1 MGITIEI
8 PDGMEVVGES
18 MKKLLDTLTVG
29 VKTAKIGKTPNY
41 RKVEETIAER
51 AAEIERSS
59 HQAMLQSLD
68 IDAPRVIIGDKV
80 YRQVLRESST
90 YYCMA
95 GAIAVTHS
103 LYRECGTH
111 HGRTVDPVS
120 LRAGVVGDGWLP
132 LTSQAMAHQL
142 QRGTSRDAEET
153 ARQVRRLPYSRASFE
168 RVGHLVG
175 KLYATRHAEIE
186 DSLIRAFKV
195 PNEAASVSV
204 SVDRVSL
211 PMEEPRTRPVGRP
224 RKDAPKNPISR
235 NYRMAWCGTVTF
247 HDGRGEAIHTIRYG
261 RMPKDSPVELAQS
274 LVGDVMIALEQR
286 PDLEVAVLADGSHEN
301 WELLGNAMAEFLPD
315 KEVRQVLDLWH
326 VLEKLGAA
334 ARVMHGKNKS
344 GAELARW
351 RIMLL
356 NSKSAAARI
365 LKELESSGKENVKI
379 GDSQPVHEAITYLT
393 NHASRMDYASA
404 RRSGLPLGS
413 GNVEATCKSL
423 VEMRMKRS
431 GSRWK
436 DHSGAHIMHLRALA
450 LSNRWDQAIHL
461 TLEPLIRSV
470 KVAV

>member
-8 PDGMEVVGES
+8 PDGLEMVGES
-18 MKKLLDTLTVG
+18 MKKLVDTLAVG
-29 VKTAKIGKTPNY
+29 VKTAKIGRTPNY
-41 RKVEETIAER
+41 REVEETVAER
-51 AAEIERSS
+51 SAEIERSS
-59 HQAMLQSLD
+59 HQAMLQALD
-68 IDAPRVIIGDKV
+68 IDAPRVVIEDRV
-80 YRQVLRESST
+80 YRQVLRGEST
-90 YYCMA
+90 YHCMA
-95 GAIAVTHS
+95 GDIVITRS

-111 HGRTVDPVS
+111 HGRTEDPVS

-132 LTSQAMAHQL
+132 LTAQAMAYQL
-142 QRGTSRDAEET
+142 QRGTSRDAEDS
-153 ARQVRRLPYSRASFE
+153 AQQMQRLPYSRSSFE

-175 KLYATRHAEIE
+175 ELYTTSHAEIE
-186 DSLIRAFKV
+186 DTLIRTFEV

-211 PMEEPRTRPVGRP
+211 PMEEPRKRPVGRP

-235 NYRMAWCGTVTF
+235 NYRMAWCGTLTF
-247 HDGRGEAIHTIRYG
+247 HDSRGEALHTIRYG

-286 PDLEVAVLADGSHEN
+286 PDLKVAMLADGAHEN
-301 WELLGNAMAEFLPD
+301 WELLGNAMAEFLPG
-315 KEVRQVLDLWH
+315 KEVQQILDLWH

-334 ARVMHGKNKS
+334 ARVMHRKENA
-344 GAELARW
+344 GAELSRW
-351 RIMLL
+351 RLMLL

-365 LKELESSGKENVKI
+365 LEELKSSGKENVKI
-379 GDSQPVHEAITYLT
+379 GDNQPVREAITYLT

-436 DHSGAHIMHLRALA
+436 EHTGAHIMHLRALA
-450 LSNRWDQAIHL
+450 LSDRWDQAIHL

>member
-8 PDGMEVVGES
+8 PDGLEVVGES
-18 MKKLLDTLTVG
+18 VKKLVDTLAVG
-29 VKTAKIGKTPNY
+29 VNTAKIGRTPNY
-41 RKVEETIAER
+41 REVEERVAER
-51 AAEIERSS
+51 TAEIERSS
-59 HQAMLQSLD
+59 HQAMLQALD
-68 IDAPRVIIGDKV
+68 IDAPRVVIEDTL
-80 YRQVLRESST
+80 YRRVLREDST
-90 YYCMA
+90 YHCMA
-95 GAIAVTHS
+95 GDIVVTRS

-132 LTSQAMAHQL
+132 LTAQAMAYQL
-142 QRGTSRDAEET
+142 QRGTSRDAENS
-153 ARQVRRLPYSRASFE
+153 ARQVRRLPYSRSSFE

-175 KLYATRHAEIE
+175 ERYATSHAEIE
-186 DSLIRAFKV
+186 DTLIRTFEV

-211 PMEEPRTRPVGRP
+211 PMEEPRKRPVGRP

-247 HDGRGEAIHTIRYG
+247 HDGRGEALYTIRYG
-261 RMPKDSPVELAQS
+261 RMPKDNPVELAQS
-274 LVGDVMIALEQR
+274 LVGDVIIALEQR
-286 PDLEVAVLADGSHEN
+286 PDLEVAVLADGAHEN

-334 ARVMHGKNKS
+334 ARVMHGKEKS

-351 RIMLL
+351 RLMLL

-365 LKELESSGKENVKI
+365 LKELEISGKENVKV
-379 GDSQPVHEAITYLT
+379 GDSRPVHEAITYLT

-404 RRSGLPLGS
+404 LRSGLPLGS

-436 DHSGAHIMHLRALA
+436 EHTGAHIMHLRALA
-450 LSNRWDQAIHL
+450 LSDRWDQAIHL

>member
-1 MGITIEI
+1 MARTIKI
-8 PDGMEVVGES
+8 PDGLEQLGDSIEALVKDLS
-18 MKKLLDTLTVG
+18 RSIKL
-29 VKTAKIGKTPNY
+29 AKVHRMPSYSDIEDGF
-41 RKVEETIAER
+41 AER
-51 AAEIERSS
+51 AAEIERES
-59 HQAMLQSLD
+59 HRAMLQSLD
-68 IDAPRVIIGDKV
+68 IDERAVVIEGV
-80 YRQVLRESST
+80 RYRRVLREDST
-90 YYCMA
+90 YHCMA
-95 GAIAVTHS
+95 GDIVVTRS
-103 LYRECGTH
+103 LYRECGTRD
-111 HGRTVDPVS
+111 GKTVDPVS

-132 LTSQAMAHQL
+132 LTAKAMAYQL
-142 QRGTSRDAEET
+142 QRGTSRDAEDS
-153 ARQVRRLPYSRASFE
+153 ARQVRRLPYSRSSFE

-175 KLYATRHAEIE
+175 ERYARSHAEIE
-186 DSLIRAFKV
+186 DTLIRAFEV
-195 PNEAASVSV
+195 PVEAASVSV

-211 PMEEPRTRPVGRP
+211 PMEELRKRPVGRP

-247 HDGRGEAIHTIRYG
+247 HDDGGEALHTIRYG

-274 LVGDVMIALEQR
+274 LVGDVLVALEHR
-286 PDLEVAVLADGSHEN
+286 PDLEIAVLADGAHEN

-334 ARVMHGKNKS
+334 ARVMHGKENS

-351 RIMLL
+351 RLMLL

-365 LKELESSGKENVKI
+365 LKELESSGMETVRV
-379 GDSQPVHEAITYLT
+379 GESQPVHEAITYLT

-404 RRSGLPLGS
+404 QRAGLPLGS

-436 DHSGAHIMHLRALA
+436 EHTGAHIMHLRALA
-450 LSNRWDQAIHL
+450 LSDRWDQAIHL
-461 TLEPLIRSV
+461 TLAPLIRAV
-470 KVAV
+470 KAAA